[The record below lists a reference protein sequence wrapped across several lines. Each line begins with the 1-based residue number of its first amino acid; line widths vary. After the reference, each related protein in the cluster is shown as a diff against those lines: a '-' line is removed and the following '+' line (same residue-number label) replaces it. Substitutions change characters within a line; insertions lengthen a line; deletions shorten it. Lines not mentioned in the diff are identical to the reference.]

1 MAKKDNTGVIFL
13 WPEYFDSGLT
23 KSTGRRVSMD
33 LAVPSPNSEDIYHV
47 CRKLGLSP
55 DLEKDKAHPSRWFD
69 PKGRVKVLKKY
80 SKVDTITMVAKGLQ
94 KKK

>member
-13 WPEYFDSGLT
+13 WPEYFDLGLT
-23 KSTGRRVSMD
+23 RSAGRRVSKD

-55 DLEKDKAHPSRWFD
+55 DLEKEKAYPSRCFD

-80 SKVDTITMVAKGLQ
+80 SKVETISLVAKGLS